1 MVNPDK
7 TPNYELLAPDQ
18 KRALDKQI
26 NIMIGE
32 KYDFINYNGLR
43 KTTFKE
49 ISKNGNPF
57 DDKVIVIDEVHN
69 LISRIVNKIKQSK
82 SKREDSVAF
91 QLYKNLMEAQ
101 NTKIVLLSGT
111 PMINYPNEIGILFNI
126 LRGAIKT
133 YIIPL
138 NISKATDK
146 IDKEKIRDY
155 FKKSKHADY
164 IDYDF
169 NSKQLTITKNPFGF
183 INHYKSDAYKGVII
197 DKEGEIDEKQFLQ
210 TVRDILK
217 TNKISFDARSI
228 KKFAFKALPDTL
240 EEFTGKFLD
249 GVNIKNINLLMRRII
264 GLTSFYKSAQEQLLP
279 SYNEDTDLIEEM
291 IDMSDFQFGVYL
303 KARAVERK
311 QESARA
317 KKQKKMAGN
326 ELYEEIASTYR
337 IFSRLFCNFV
347 FPAEIERP
355 LPKENDNVETAI
367 NKNLG
372 EDIVDNAA
380 PEELIETAD
389 TGAMPDDVT
398 EIQSTKT
405 KETDANYEK
414 RIQLA
419 LIELQKGNSKFL
431 SSEGLQILSPKF
443 LKLTQNIL
451 DETHQG
457 KHLIYSQFRTLEG
470 IGIIKLIL
478 EFNGFVQFKL
488 KRDSDGD
495 MVLDVP
501 EGVSGAPMFALY
513 TGTETTEEKE
523 ITRNAF
529 NDDRHLLS
537 QKLRSQLDSLQPSNI
552 FGQLIKV
559 FMITASGAEGISLK
573 NVRYVHITEPYW
585 HPVRREQVIGR
596 AKRICSHNSLP
607 PELRTVQVHLYIMK
621 FSEEQLSNSKSD
633 AIELKL
639 KDKSKD
645 GKSVFTTD
653 QTLHEISNIKQN
665 ISNQLL
671 VAIKQSAVD
680 CEYHNNDNLICYKF
694 HNPSNERFTYV
705 PDIDKEEKDEAR
717 ELNVKE
723 AVIKPKKFKMPGTKD
738 NYILDQNSNL
748 IYDFESFE
756 RYNKAKGKVNLPDP
770 IGQMKKVKVGEEG
783 KEKLHLIGFNK
794 FL

>member
-1 MVNPDK
+1 MDGKSDK

-355 LPKENDNVETAI
+355 L
-367 NKNLG
+367 
-372 EDIVDNAA
+372 
-380 PEELIETAD
+380 
-389 TGAMPDDVT
+389 
-398 EIQSTKT
+398 
-405 KETDANYEK
+405 
-414 RIQLA
+414 
-419 LIELQKGNSKFL
+419 
-431 SSEGLQILSPKF
+431 
-443 LKLTQNIL
+443 LK
-451 DETHQG
+451 
-457 KHLIYSQFRTLEG
+457 K
-470 IGIIKLIL
+470 
-478 EFNGFVQFKL
+478 
-488 KRDSDGD
+488 
-495 MVLDVP
+495 
-501 EGVSGAPMFALY
+501 
-513 TGTETTEEKE
+513 
-523 ITRNAF
+523 
-529 NDDRHLLS
+529 
-537 QKLRSQLDSLQPSNI
+537 
-552 FGQLIKV
+552 
-559 FMITASGAEGISLK
+559 MI
-573 NVRYVHITEPYW
+573 
-585 HPVRREQVIGR
+585 
-596 AKRICSHNSLP
+596 
-607 PELRTVQVHLYIMK
+607 M
-621 FSEEQLSNSKSD
+621 
-633 AIELKL
+633 
-639 KDKSKD
+639 
-645 GKSVFTTD
+645 
-653 QTLHEISNIKQN
+653 
-665 ISNQLL
+665 
-671 VAIKQSAVD
+671 
-680 CEYHNNDNLICYKF
+680 
-694 HNPSNERFTYV
+694 
-705 PDIDKEEKDEAR
+705 
-717 ELNVKE
+717 
-723 AVIKPKKFKMPGTKD
+723 
-738 NYILDQNSNL
+738 
-748 IYDFESFE
+748 
-756 RYNKAKGKVNLPDP
+756 
-770 IGQMKKVKVGEEG
+770 
-783 KEKLHLIGFNK
+783 
-794 FL
+794 